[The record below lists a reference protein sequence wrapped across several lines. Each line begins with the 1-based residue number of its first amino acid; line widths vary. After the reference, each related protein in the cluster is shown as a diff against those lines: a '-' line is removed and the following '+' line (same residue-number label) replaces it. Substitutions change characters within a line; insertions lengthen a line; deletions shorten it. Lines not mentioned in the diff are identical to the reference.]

1 MSNNTASLPEHVTL
15 TEGYSGHLGGRLTG
29 ERWTVGPA
37 RLTKISV
44 GEMDNNVY
52 IVESVATGDVLLID
66 AANDAPQLIAHLR
79 EHAPA
84 VKEVLTTHLHA
95 DHWIGLAET
104 VEALGLTTIA
114 SPGDARSI
122 DVPTDRHVSHGD
134 HLVVGDVRLDVIGL
148 RGHTPDG
155 IALVLRTDDGTH
167 LISGDSL
174 FPGGPGKTGSPEDFA
189 QLMDDLE
196 TRVFADLADD
206 VVVHPGHG
214 ADTTVG
220 AERPH
225 LAEWRDR
232 GW

>member
-1 MSNNTASLPEHVTL
+1 MANPTEPLPDSITL
-15 TEGYSGHLGGRLTG
+15 TEGYSGRTAGRLTG

-52 IVESVATGDVLLID
+52 VIESTATGEVLLVD
-66 AANDAPQLIAHLR
+66 AANDAPQLISHLR
-79 EHAPA
+79 DRAPG

-104 VEALGLTTIA
+104 VDALGLTTIA
-114 SPGDARSI
+114 SPGDAEGI

-134 HLVVGDVRLDVIGL
+134 ELVVGDLRLGVIGL

-155 IALVLRTDDGTH
+155 IALLLRTEVGTH
-167 LISGDSL
+167 LFSGDSL
-174 FPGGPGKTGSPEDFA
+174 FPGGPGKTGSDEAFTT
-189 QLMDDLE
+189 LMSDLE
-196 TRVFADLADD
+196 TRIFDSLGDD

-214 ADTTVG
+214 DDTTIG

-225 LAEWRDR
+225 LAEWRER

>member
-1 MSNNTASLPEHVTL
+1 MSNEATSVPDRITL
-15 TEGYSGHLGGRLTG
+15 TEGYTGHLDGRLTG
-29 ERWTVGPA
+29 QRWTVGPA

-52 IVESVATGDVLLID
+52 IVESVATGDVLLVD

-79 EHAPA
+79 EHAPSL
-84 VKEVLTTHLHA
+84 KEVLTTHLHA

-114 SPGDARSI
+114 SPGDAGSI
-122 DVPTDRHVSHGD
+122 DIPTDRHASHGD
-134 HLVVGDVRLDVIGL
+134 QLTVGDLRLEVIGL

-155 IALVLRTDDGTH
+155 IALLLRTDEGTH

-174 FPGGPGKTGSPEDFA
+174 FPGGPGKTGSPEDFDR
-189 QLMDDLE
+189 LMSDLE
-196 TRVFADLADD
+196 SRVFAELEDD

-214 ADTTVG
+214 DDTTVG

>member
-1 MSNNTASLPEHVTL
+1 MSNTSADLPDRITL
-15 TEGYSGHLGGRLTG
+15 TEGYSGRLGGRLTG

-52 IVESVATGDVLLID
+52 IVESVTTGETLLVD

-79 EHAPA
+79 EHAPT
-84 VKEVLTTHLHA
+84 VSEVLTTHLHA

-104 VEALGLTTIA
+104 VQALGLTTLA
-114 SPGDARSI
+114 SPGDAPSI
-122 DVPTDRHVSHGD
+122 DIPTDRHVSHGD
-134 HLVVGDVRLDVIGL
+134 QITVGDVRLEVIGL

-155 IALVLRTDDGTH
+155 LALLLRTEEGSH

-189 QLMDDLE
+189 RLMGDLE
-196 TRVFADLADD
+196 TRVFDVLDDD

-214 ADTTVG
+214 DDTTVG

>member
-1 MSNNTASLPEHVTL
+1 MSNTTAPLPDHITL
-15 TEGYSGHLGGRLTG
+15 TEGYSGRLAGRLTG

-52 IVESVATGDVLLID
+52 IVESVATGDVLLVD
-66 AANDAPQLIAHLR
+66 AANDAPQLIAHLE

-104 VEALGLTTIA
+104 VEALGLTTMA
-114 SPGDARSI
+114 SPGDAGSI
-122 DVPTDRHVSHGD
+122 DIPTDRNVSHGD
-134 HLVVGDVRLDVIGL
+134 TVTVGDVRLEVIGL

-155 IALVLRTDDGTH
+155 IALILRTDEGTH

-174 FPGGPGKTGSPEDFA
+174 FPGGPGKTGSAEDFA
-189 QLMDDLE
+189 QLMEDLE
-196 TRVFADLADD
+196 TRVFGALEDD

-214 ADTTVG
+214 DDTTVG

>member
-1 MSNNTASLPEHVTL
+1 MSNAATGLPDHITL
-15 TEGYSGHLGGRLTG
+15 SEGYTGHLGGRLTG

-52 IVESVATGDVLLID
+52 IVESVATGEVLLID
-66 AANDAPQLIAHLR
+66 AANDAPQLISYLR
-79 EHAPA
+79 ENAPELR
-84 VKEVLTTHLHA
+84 EVLTTHLHA

-104 VEALGLTTIA
+104 VRELGLATIA
-114 SPGDARSI
+114 SPGDAGSI
-122 DVPTDRHVSHGD
+122 DIPTDRHVSHGD
-134 HLVVGDVRLDVIGL
+134 HLTVGDLRLEVIGL

-155 IALVLRTDDGTH
+155 IALLLRTDEGSH

-189 QLMDDLE
+189 QLMEDLE
-196 TRVFADLADD
+196 TRVFGVLDDD

-214 ADTTVG
+214 DDTTVG
-220 AERPH
+220 AERPN
-225 LAEWRDR
+225 LTGWRER

>member
-1 MSNNTASLPEHVTL
+1 MSNPSDTRPDHITL
-15 TEGYSGHLGGRLTG
+15 TEGYTCRLGGRLTG

-37 RLTKISV
+37 RLSKISV

-52 IVESVATGDVLLID
+52 VVESVSTGEVLLVD
-66 AANDAPQLIAHLR
+66 AANDAPALVAHLR
-79 EHAPA
+79 AEAPG
-84 VKEVLTTHLHA
+84 VKEVVTTHLHA

-104 VEALGLTTIA
+104 VESLGLTTIA
-114 SPGDARSI
+114 PPGDAGAI

-134 HLVVGDVRLDVIGL
+134 QIVVGDLKLDVIGL

-155 IALVLRTDDGTH
+155 IALLLQTDQGSH

-174 FPGGPGKTGSPEDFA
+174 FPGGPGKTGTPEEFA
-189 QLMDDLE
+189 TLMNDLE
-196 TRVFADLADD
+196 SRVFATLDDD

-214 ADTTVG
+214 DDTTIG
-220 AERPH
+220 AERGNLPQ
-225 LAEWRDR
+225 WRER